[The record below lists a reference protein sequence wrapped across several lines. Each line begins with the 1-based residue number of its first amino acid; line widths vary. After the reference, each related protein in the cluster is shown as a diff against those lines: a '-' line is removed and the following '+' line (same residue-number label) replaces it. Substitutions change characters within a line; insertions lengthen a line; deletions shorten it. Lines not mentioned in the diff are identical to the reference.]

1 MVSLRQARLVDKGYL
16 ASLVF
21 NRLGRE
27 CCGCAHVNFSWGCFI
42 SWAFEVNNFLKKCL
56 TENLKRV

>member
-42 SWAFEVNNFLKKCL
+42 SWAFEVNNFLK
-56 TENLKRV
+56 NV

>member
-21 NRLGRE
+21 KSARCVGAVVVR
-27 CCGCAHVNFSWGCFI
+27 ASI
-42 SWAFEVNNFLKKCL
+42 SFGAVL
-56 TENLKRV
+56 